1 MSNLVPLTRPN
12 LQILG
17 KVQTEVFPISEF
29 LVNLLWKLCH
39 NSRTSDAIDMELRP
53 VSRLDKR
60 NKTTSKKKLTMTPY
74 QKIVTSLSFL
84 QFAAN
89 LEQFGSRIPDL

>member
-39 NSRTSDAIDMELRP
+39 NSRTSDVIDMELRP

-60 NKTTSKKKLTMTPY
+60 NKTTSKKKLNDEVIS
-74 QKIVTSLSFL
+74 KNCDVIVIFTI
-84 QFAAN
+84 AN
-89 LEQFGSRIPDL
+89 LEQSRSRIPDL